1 MSSMR
6 EVRQSKVN
14 EIRLIAL
21 KAFANYVSKQANDS
35 HKHAHTHIRIYIH
48 IYIYVAAQLPIQPIL
63 RWAKP
68 NFRSEVGLDFAG
80 PF

>member
-1 MSSMR
+1 MHAY
-6 EVRQSKVN
+6 
-14 EIRLIAL
+14 IHTYIHTYILIHFSLGGGGRVGAEETG
-21 KAFANYVSKQANDS
+21 Y
-35 HKHAHTHIRIYIH
+35 ICIYIY

-80 PF
+80 PS

>member
-1 MSSMR
+1 MY
-6 EVRQSKVN
+6 N
-14 EIRLIAL
+14 C
-21 KAFANYVSKQANDS
+21 
-35 HKHAHTHIRIYIH
+35 IYIYTYMY

-80 PF
+80 PS